1 MDQVRILVIDDH
13 AILRAGLR
21 LLIENQPDLA
31 VVGEAGSGE
40 EAIKQIGQLKPD
52 VILLD
57 INMPDLDGISILPSL
72 KELAPYSKVLVL
84 TMHDDAVYL
93 REALEAGASGYVLKR
108 AVDTELILAIQAVLR
123 GETYIHSAMT
133 QKLINQFE
141 ATESEEK
148 TADNPWHR
156 LSEREFETLKLVAFG
171 HTNAEIAE
179 KLFVSVKTVET
190 YRARGME
197 KLNLETRAQLVKSAL
212 KNNILE

>member
-21 LLIENQPDLA
+21 LLIENQPDLV

-40 EAIKQIGQLKPD
+40 EAIKQVGQLKPD

-57 INMPDLDGISILPSL
+57 INMPDLDGISALPSL
-72 KELAPYSKVLVL
+72 KELAPSSKVLVL

-133 QKLINQFE
+133 QKLITQFE

-148 TADNPWHR
+148 NEDNPWDH
-156 LSEREFETLKLVAFG
+156 LSEREYETLKLVAFG

-197 KLNLETRAQLVKSAL
+197 KLNIETRAQLVKSAL